1 MTYSVGLQNV
11 GSYQVSGR
19 PWSKTLTVTDGT
31 QEKIELP
38 SVSKKIRIKKQENS
52 GTLYF
57 AFRDM
62 FTQRSRAVDINID
75 DFYQVNVVTTHT
87 SFCISFWLYTEN
99 LTSSEVVV
107 FQGGFANDNLYL
119 TRSGTSLVI
128 RQTNTKS
135 GGVGLTETS
144 TSIEGFSFNEWHNF
158 TYQYDNSSNVFELY
172 VDGVRVAS
180 DVKTRSSGM
189 RVLRFS
195 NTTAGTFDGPYDE
208 ISFWNKSLGQ
218 QEVSELYNQ
227 GNYYDPRT
235 HSAAADLLH
244 WWAFE
249 DGVGVGD
256 SINSGGQ
263 DTILTIQDRVGG
275 VNLSLQNSGVTDAVF
290 VNSKEGWFVEST
302 TATFG
307 NTISIVNLDEFEIS
321 CKCKDFYIYADG
333 ADVNVDIFASL
344 TNIPSSRM
352 YDLTGPGIN
361 E

>member
-1 MTYSVGLQNV
+1 MSYSVGLQNV

-19 PWSKTLTVTDGT
+19 PWSKTLNVADGS

-38 SVSKKIRIKKQENS
+38 SVSKKIRIKKQS
-52 GTLYF
+52 SGGTLF
-57 AFRDM
+57 FGFRDM
-62 FTQRSRAVDINID
+62 FTQRSRAIDIEPD
-75 DFYQVNVVTTHT
+75 DFYEVNIGTTRV

-128 RQTNTKS
+128 RQTNTKF
-135 GGVGLTETS
+135 GGGTAPETNVS
-144 TSIEGFSFNEWHNF
+144 LEGFSFNEWHNF
-158 TYQYDNSSNVFELY
+158 VYQYDNSSNVFELY

-195 NTTAGTFDGPYDE
+195 NSGGGTFDGPYDE
-208 ISFWNKSLGQ
+208 ISFWSKSLGQ

-235 HSAAADLLH
+235 HSASANLLH

-249 DGVGVGD
+249 DDAGVGNFID
-256 SINSGGQ
+256 SNGA
-263 DTILTIQDRVGG
+263 DTISTIQDRKGIA
-275 VNLSLQNSGVTDAVF
+275 NLILTNNGVTDAVF
-290 VNSKEGWFVEST
+290 VNSKEGWFVQST
-302 TATFG
+302 DPSFN
-307 NTISIVNLDEFEIS
+307 NTISIINEDEFEIS
-321 CKCKDFYIYADG
+321 CKCKEFYIVADG
-333 ADVNVDIFASL
+333 AAVDVDIFASL

-352 YDLTGPGIN
+352 YDLTGPGID